1 MYLNNGSP
9 DPWNGVTGED
19 ITDDSHNTNS
29 VALGDVD
36 RDGFLDLVAGNFGQ
50 PNRLYLNQMSVGPFS
65 GGHEIDSA
73 TGRAV
78 STTLGDVDG
87 DGDLDL
93 IQGKGEELSSDP
105 SPKMYLNNGT
115 ADPFAGAVGTNI
127 EPSKTS
133 TYSLIL
139 GDLDGDEDLDL
150 VLNSFTFPMRLFLNN
165 GTSDPFSG
173 VAAINITSE
182 TQVVANAVHAVA
194 LGDLDGDEDLDIVA
208 SRGSFPLRLYL
219 NNGSPDPFAGVAGVE
234 ITSDTGSVRSL
245 RSLALADF
253 DGDGDLDIAAGHDQF
268 NKTNRLYLNNGTA
281 LPFEG
286 VIGSDIASDKRFTL
300 TLAAGDLNGDS
311 RPDIVAGNAA
321 SPSFLYLNNGTAN
334 PFAGVSGVAIN
345 STTLHNVSSTAL
357 GDIDKDGDL
366 DVVLGAYLTDQNQI
380 FLNNGDP
387 DPFNGV
393 SGIEIDSKIVGTEGL
408 ALGDM
413 DGDGDLD
420 LVVGNTAVAD
430 ELFLNNLI
438 PNPFLSG
445 SDITS
450 DADNTRS
457 VAAFDMDRDGSL
469 DIVAGNDG
477 QPNRLYTR
485 RRFNAGPSQAT
496 SLTVDT
502 QSGDIHR
509 IILETEQSLPPNTA
523 IDYWVSSNGGL
534 RWSLVHPAEIFSL
547 PIPGSDL
554 RWRGV
559 MKSLSPVF
567 SPRLETLFLDLA
579 PGLKADPGSLA
590 FMDRV
595 PISGP
600 SDPVTVMI
608 TNEGD
613 SNVTISGVLLGGADA
628 DQFVFSNDSGEI
640 NLAPAG
646 TRTFEVAFNPT
657 SLGLK
662 MATVT
667 ITSDDI
673 DRPIVLVSLLG
684 TGAEP
689 PTPTFTPTPSNT
701 PTPTSTP
708 IVTPSATSTEGA
720 TSTPTPQ
727 ETNYDIHPEPPDGVV
742 NAGDLLEWLGRLDG
756 PDSVR
761 NLLFDFERFWQNAP

>member
-1 MYLNNGSP
+1 
-9 DPWNGVTGED
+9 
-19 ITDDSHNTNS
+19 
-29 VALGDVD
+29 
-36 RDGFLDLVAGNFGQ
+36 
-50 PNRLYLNQMSVGPFS
+50 
-65 GGHEIDSA
+65 
-73 TGRAV
+73 
-78 STTLGDVDG
+78 
-87 DGDLDL
+87 
-93 IQGKGEELSSDP
+93 
-105 SPKMYLNNGT
+105 
-115 ADPFAGAVGTNI
+115 
-127 EPSKTS
+127 
-133 TYSLIL
+133 
-139 GDLDGDEDLDL
+139 
-150 VLNSFTFPMRLFLNN
+150 
-165 GTSDPFSG
+165 
-173 VAAINITSE
+173 
-182 TQVVANAVHAVA
+182 
-194 LGDLDGDEDLDIVA
+194 
-208 SRGSFPLRLYL
+208 
-219 NNGSPDPFAGVAGVE
+219 
-234 ITSDTGSVRSL
+234 
-245 RSLALADF
+245 
-253 DGDGDLDIAAGHDQF
+253 
-268 NKTNRLYLNNGTA
+268 
-281 LPFEG
+281 
-286 VIGSDIASDKRFTL
+286 
-300 TLAAGDLNGDS
+300 
-311 RPDIVAGNAA
+311 
-321 SPSFLYLNNGTAN
+321 
-334 PFAGVSGVAIN
+334 
-345 STTLHNVSSTAL
+345 
-357 GDIDKDGDL
+357 
-366 DVVLGAYLTDQNQI
+366 
-380 FLNNGDP
+380 
-387 DPFNGV
+387 
-393 SGIEIDSKIVGTEGL
+393 
-408 ALGDM
+408 M

-450 DADNTRS
+450 DADNTNSVALGDINLDGYLDVVAGNFNQLNRWYFNNGTDNPFEGAEVIDVGTETSNTEEIALADINRDGRLDLLTGNLGQPNRVYLNLERVLLLPFDGVEGIDVTSDADNTRS

-469 DIVAGNDG
+469 DIIAGNDG

-628 DQFVFSNDSGEI
+628 DQFVISNDSGEI